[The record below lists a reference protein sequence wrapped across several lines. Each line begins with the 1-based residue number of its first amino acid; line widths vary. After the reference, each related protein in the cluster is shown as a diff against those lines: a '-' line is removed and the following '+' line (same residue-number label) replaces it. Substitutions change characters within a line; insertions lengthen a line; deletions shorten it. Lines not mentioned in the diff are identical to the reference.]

1 MTMDYPETYLSFFF
15 LIIQY
20 STKWLGNIRDR
31 RAIYVG
37 ASDLGPA
44 HASEAFSLVSRVT
57 HILAKCLLHRPVF
70 ILKHS
75 FSTKLFG
82 KNMVLFIEIISQIQ
96 TPIRFHVIL
105 PTLPAQISQLALE

>member
-1 MTMDYPETYLSFFF
+1 MQRGSFKWLWIIQRRILEISHFFF

-57 HILAKCLLHRPVF
+57 HILAKCLLHRPLEHQF
-70 ILKHS
+70 S
-75 FSTKLFG
+75 FW
-82 KNMVLFIEIISQIQ
+82 N
-96 TPIRFHVIL
+96 IRS
-105 PTLPAQISQLALE
+105 PQNYLERTWYCS